1 MSTTLMPCN
10 GPMVAPR
17 QADNFGRVIAS
28 GPSNGSGSPRARA
41 PGVWAYAPRHQR
53 GGGYAAG
60 LDQCGAGVRRL
71 LLRARVPF
79 PGQFFEL
86 FILLIDAVR
95 DALLVLFTRSAGRL
109 FDQLPDVGLK
119 DRDPIVEF

>member
-1 MSTTLMPCN
+1 MSTTLMPCK
-10 GPMVAPR
+10 GRMVAPR

-28 GPSNGSGSPRARA
+28 GPSNGSASPRARA

-53 GGGYAAG
+53 GGDYAAG

-71 LLRARVPF
+71 FLRAGVPLA
-79 PGQFFEL
+79 GQFFEL

-95 DALLVLFTRSAGRL
+95 DALLVLFTRNPGPP
-109 FDQLPDVGLK
+109 F
-119 DRDPIVEF
+119 